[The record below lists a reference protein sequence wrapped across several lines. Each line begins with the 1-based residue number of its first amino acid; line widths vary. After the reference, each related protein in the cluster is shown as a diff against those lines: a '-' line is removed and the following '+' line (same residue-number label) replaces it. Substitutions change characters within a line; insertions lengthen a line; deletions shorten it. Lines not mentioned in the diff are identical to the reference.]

1 MSTSLSLGDIGLFR
15 LKSDPDLTLLP
26 GICLRNCPL
35 HPGFPVLLS
44 IAFYSRMLWLS
55 SVSLVLS
62 PFSFLILLIKIQS
75 LYPLVSLAKDLST
88 LLIFY

>member
-1 MSTSLSLGDIGLFR
+1 
-15 LKSDPDLTLLP
+15 
-26 GICLRNCPL
+26 
-35 HPGFPVLLS
+35 LLS